1 MSEITTEADRIV
13 GALAAGGGG
22 LDPYPLYAE
31 LHELGTASLL
41 TPGKLPYSAAAF
53 GYRAVDQI
61 MRDATFEVHDAL
73 RLEPMSPTWRE
84 HPVLVTLMNSMMFSN
99 GVRHGRMRAL
109 FRKVFTPRR
118 VQEMEPDVI
127 AIAAELLDRIEL
139 LGAGGAEVDYMA
151 EFAYLLPARVVGR
164 LLGLPDSD
172 ISWFRAQVD
181 VINDWL
187 DFRRK
192 GPEVLAA
199 ADKAA
204 TDITTYYLGLI
215 AQRRAKPERDLIS
228 DLTRAIDDGTHEVTD
243 LELVGNLLVL
253 FNASFSTT
261 IHLFGNAL
269 PLLLS
274 GCEGRSQVIAD
285 PAAYV
290 EEVLRYDTPAH
301 VFIRVAGKDTE
312 FLGVPLQ
319 EGQLVAV
326 LTGAANRDPQRFAVP
341 DLFDPARP
349 DNQPISF
356 GAGAHYCLGAAL
368 ARTEAQLALPMV
380 VDRFPALALGSEP
393 VRTDQFILRGYKSL
407 PVTVSA
413 LVTAGGTSDASG

>member
-1 MSEITTEADRIV
+1 MSEITSEVDRIV
-13 GALAAGGGG
+13 GALAGGGGG

-31 LHELGTASLL
+31 LHGLGEASALTA
-41 TPGKLPYSAAAF
+41 GKLPYSAAAY

-73 RLEPMSPTWRE
+73 RLEPMTPTWRE

-99 GVRHGRMRAL
+99 GDRHGRMRAL

-118 VQEMEPDVI
+118 VQEMEPDVV

-164 LLGLPDSD
+164 LLGLPDAD

-204 TDITTYYLGLI
+204 TDITTYYLDLI

-228 DLTRAIDDGTHEVTD
+228 DLTRAIGEGTHQVTD

-269 PLLLS
+269 PQLLEP
-274 GCEGRSQVIAD
+274 GGASQLKAD
-285 PAAYV
+285 PSAYV

-301 VFIRVAGKDTE
+301 VFIRVAGRDTE
-312 FLGVPLQ
+312 FLGVPLK

-326 LTGAANRDPQRFAVP
+326 LTGAANRDPRRFAEP
-341 DLFDPARP
+341 DRFDPARP

-380 VDRFPALALGSEP
+380 VDRFPALALGSDP

>member
-1 MSEITTEADRIV
+1 
-13 GALAAGGGG
+13 
-22 LDPYPLYAE
+22 
-31 LHELGTASLL
+31 
-41 TPGKLPYSAAAF
+41 
-53 GYRAVDQI
+53 
-61 MRDATFEVHDAL
+61 
-73 RLEPMSPTWRE
+73 
-84 HPVLVTLMNSMMFSN
+84 
-99 GVRHGRMRAL
+99 MRAL

-127 AIAAELLDRIEL
+127 AIASELLDRIEL
-139 LGAGGAEVDYMA
+139 AGAGGAEVDYMA

-164 LLGLPDSD
+164 LLGLPDDD
-172 ISWFRAQVD
+172 ISWFRSQVD

-204 TDITTYYLGLI
+204 TDITTYYLDLI
-215 AQRRAKPERDLIS
+215 AQRRAKPEQDLIS
-228 DLTRAIDDGTHEVTD
+228 DLTKAIDDGTHQVTD

-261 IHLFGNAL
+261 IHLFGNAM

-274 GCEGRSQVIAD
+274 EGHSQLLAD

-312 FLGVPLQ
+312 FLGVPLK

-326 LTGAANRDPQRFAVP
+326 LTGAANRDPRRFSEP
-341 DLFDPARP
+341 DRFDPTRP

-380 VDRFPALALGSEP
+380 MERFPQLALGSEP

-407 PVTVSA
+407 PVTVA
-413 LVTAGGTSDASG
+413 DPVLVTAGGSADASG

>member
-1 MSEITTEADRIV
+1 MSEITSEVDRIV
-13 GALAAGGGG
+13 GALAGGGGG

-31 LHELGTASLL
+31 LHGLGEASALTA
-41 TPGKLPYSAAAF
+41 GKLPYSAAAY

-73 RLEPMSPTWRE
+73 RLEPMTPTWRE

-99 GVRHGRMRAL
+99 GDRHGRMRAL

-164 LLGLPDSD
+164 LLGLPDAD

-204 TDITTYYLGLI
+204 TDITTYYLDLI

-228 DLTRAIDDGTHEVTD
+228 DLTRAIGEGTHQVTD

-269 PLLLS
+269 PQLLEP
-274 GCEGRSQVIAD
+274 GGASQLKAD
-285 PAAYV
+285 PSAYV

-301 VFIRVAGKDTE
+301 VFIRVAGRDTE
-312 FLGVPLQ
+312 FLGVPLK

-326 LTGAANRDPQRFAVP
+326 LTGAANRDPRRFAEP
-341 DLFDPARP
+341 DRFDPARP

-380 VDRFPALALGSEP
+380 VDRFPALALGSDS

>member
-1 MSEITTEADRIV
+1 MTEITGDAERIV
-13 GALAAGGGG
+13 AALAAGGGQ

-31 LHELGTASLL
+31 LHELGQASAL
-41 TPGKLPYSAAAF
+41 TSGKLPYAAAAY

-99 GVRHGRMRAL
+99 GDRHGRMRAL

-164 LLGLPDSD
+164 LLGLPDDD

-199 ADKAA
+199 ADQAA
-204 TDITTYYLGLI
+204 ADITTYYLDLI
-215 AQRRAKPERDLIS
+215 AQRRAKPEGDLIS
-228 DLTRAIDDGTHEVTD
+228 DLTRAVADGTHQVTD

-269 PLLLS
+269 PLLLGS
-274 GCEGRSQVIAD
+274 SDGRAQLLKD

-301 VFIRVAGKDTE
+301 VFIRLASRDTE
-312 FLGVPLQ
+312 FLGVPLK

-326 LTGAANRDPQRFAVP
+326 LTGAANRDPRRFAEP
-341 DLFDPARP
+341 DRFDPDRP

-380 VDRFPALALGSEP
+380 VERFPQLALGSEP

-407 PVTVSA
+407 PVTVSS
-413 LVTAGGTSDASG
+413 LVTAGGSADASG

>member
-1 MSEITTEADRIV
+1 MSEITSEADRLV
-13 GALAAGGGG
+13 GALAAGGGR

-31 LHELGTASLL
+31 LHGLGEASAL
-41 TPGKLPYSAAAF
+41 TSGKLPYSAAAY

-61 MRDATFEVHDAL
+61 MRDASFEVHDAL

-99 GVRHGRMRAL
+99 GDRHGRMRSL

-204 TDITTYYLGLI
+204 TDITTYYLDLI
-215 AQRRAKPERDLIS
+215 ARRRAKPERDLIS
-228 DLTRAIDDGTHEVTD
+228 DLTRAIDEGTHQVTD

-269 PLLLS
+269 PQLLEP
-274 GCEGRSQVIAD
+274 GGASQLAAD

-301 VFIRVAGKDTE
+301 VFIRVAGRDTE
-312 FLGVPLQ
+312 FLGVPLE

-326 LTGAANRDPQRFAVP
+326 LTGAANRDPRRFAEP
-341 DLFDPARP
+341 DRFDPVRP

-380 VDRFPALALGSEP
+380 MDRFPALALGAEP

-407 PVTVSA
+407 PVTVSS

>member
-1 MSEITTEADRIV
+1 MGPSKGENVLGTTGDDLV
-13 GALAAGGGG
+13 KALATGGGN
-22 LDPYPLYAE
+22 LDPYPLYAQ
-31 LHELGTASLL
+31 LHRLGEVTAL
-41 TPGKLPYSAAAF
+41 TGLPYAAAVYS
-53 GYRAVDQI
+53 YRAVDEI
-61 MRDATFEVHDAL
+61 MRDASFEVHDAL
-73 RLEPMSPTWRE
+73 RLEPMTPDWRD

-99 GVRHGRMRAL
+99 GDRHGRMRGL

-118 VQEMEPDVI
+118 VQAMEPEIVKI
-127 AIAAELLDRIEL
+127 TAELLDRVAD
-139 LGAGGAEVDYMA
+139 LGADGSEVDYMA

-164 LLGLPDSD
+164 LLGLPDED
-172 ISWFRAQVD
+172 ISWFRSQVD
-181 VINDWL
+181 LINDWL

-199 ADKAA
+199 ADQAA
-204 TDITTYYLGLI
+204 AEITEYYLGLI
-215 AQRRAKPERDLIS
+215 TQRRRDPRADLIS
-228 DLTRAIDDGTHEVTD
+228 DLAQANDLSD

-269 PLLLS
+269 PLLLARP
-274 GCEGRSQVIAD
+274 EIRST
-285 PAAYV
+285 PELMPAYV

-301 VFIRVAGKDTE
+301 VFIRVASADTE
-312 FLGVPLQ
+312 LLGVPLK

-326 LTGAANRDPQRFAVP
+326 LTGAANRDPKRFAEP
-341 DLFDPARP
+341 DRFDPARA

-380 VDRFPALALGSEP
+380 LEHFPQLALGSEP
-393 VRTDQFILRGYKSL
+393 VRTDQLILRGYRSL
-407 PVTVSA
+407 PIVV
-413 LVTAGGTSDASG
+413 GR

>member
-1 MSEITTEADRIV
+1 
-13 GALAAGGGG
+13 
-22 LDPYPLYAE
+22 
-31 LHELGTASLL
+31 
-41 TPGKLPYSAAAF
+41 
-53 GYRAVDQI
+53 
-61 MRDATFEVHDAL
+61 
-73 RLEPMSPTWRE
+73 
-84 HPVLVTLMNSMMFSN
+84 
-99 GVRHGRMRAL
+99 MRAL

-118 VQEMEPDVI
+118 VQEMEPDVV
-127 AIAAELLDRIEL
+127 AIATELLDRIEL
-139 LGAGGAEVDYMA
+139 LGVDGAEVDYMA

-164 LLGLPDSD
+164 LLGLPDAD

-204 TDITTYYLGLI
+204 TDITTYYLDLI

-228 DLTRAIDDGTHEVTD
+228 DLTRAIDEGTHQVTD

-261 IHLFGNAL
+261 IHLFGNAM
-269 PLLLS
+269 PQLLEP
-274 GCEGRSQVIAD
+274 GCASQLTAD

-312 FLGVPLQ
+312 FLGVRLK

-326 LTGAANRDPQRFAVP
+326 LTGAANRDPRRFAEP
-341 DLFDPARP
+341 DRFDPARP

-380 VDRFPALALGSEP
+380 MDRFPQLALGSDP

-407 PVTVSA
+407 PVTVSDPV
-413 LVTAGGTSDASG
+413 LVTAGGSADASG